1 MARPTRL
8 LEDRRRA
15 PYLSPIKSPEPTML
29 SILTL
34 AIAVP
39 LGIAVIL
46 AVRENDRPETGL
58 AIHPTQPPRVFS
70 NLPQVEKVDIR
81 ALFRK
86 WED

>member
-1 MARPTRL
+1 
-8 LEDRRRA
+8 
-15 PYLSPIKSPEPTML
+15 ML

-34 AIAVP
+34 AIALP

-46 AVRENDRPETGL
+46 AVRGGDRPGTGP
-58 AIHPTQPPRVFS
+58 ASHPAQPPRAFS

-81 ALFRK
+81 ALFSK

>member
-1 MARPTRL
+1 MSGPVL
-8 LEDRRRA
+8 LRR
-15 PYLSPIKSPEPTML
+15 IEQPEQTML

-39 LGIAVIL
+39 LGIAIIL
-46 AVRENDRPETGL
+46 AVRETDRPETGL

-81 ALFRK
+81 ALFSK

>member
-1 MARPTRL
+1 
-8 LEDRRRA
+8 
-15 PYLSPIKSPEPTML
+15 ML

-46 AVRENDRPETGL
+46 AVRVGDHTETGP
-58 AIHPTQPPRVFS
+58 AIHPAQPPRVFS